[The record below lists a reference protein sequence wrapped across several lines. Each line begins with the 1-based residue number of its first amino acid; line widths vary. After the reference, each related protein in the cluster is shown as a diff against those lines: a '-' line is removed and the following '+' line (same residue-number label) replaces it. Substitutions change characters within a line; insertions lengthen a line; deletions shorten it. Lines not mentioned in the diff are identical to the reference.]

1 MFTPL
6 EPLSICGKPMDGK
19 EIPGSKPLSKERYE
33 LFAQAMAQG
42 HNVEKAYVEAGYRP
56 SRTNGHTLRNKKEIK
71 ERVTYLFGQRAHV
84 INQST
89 AAAIESTALTKT
101 WVIENLRENALKCL
115 GKMPIKVTH
124 TDGMPPVEEFDWQPG
139 PANRALELLG
149 RELNMFI
156 EKVEVGDPGE
166 FARMTDAELTQDL
179 LGQAEKLGIEPAA
192 LQHLLTYQPE
202 KNPDGGEDGSTN

>member
-1 MFTPL
+1 M
-6 EPLSICGKPMDGK
+6 GA
-19 EIPGSKPLSKERYE
+19 PGSKPLKKERYE

-42 HNVEKAYVEAGYRP
+42 HNVEKAYIEAGYRP
-56 SRTNGHTLRNKKEIK
+56 SKTNGHALRNKKEIQ
-71 ERVTYLFGQRAHV
+71 ERVTYLFGQREHV

-89 AAAIESTALTKT
+89 AVAIEQTALTKT

-115 GKMPIKVTH
+115 GKLPIKVTH
-124 TDGMPPVEEFDWQPG
+124 TEGMPPVEEFDWQPG

-166 FARMTDAELTQDL
+166 FARMTDAELTAQL
-179 LGQAEKLGIEPAA
+179 IETAEKLEIEPSA
-192 LQHLLTYQPE
+192 LEHLRITYQPE
-202 KNPDGGEDGSTN
+202 KNTDDGEDG